1 MSNEIK
7 HLITPAEFAELARP
21 VSIHLDDNE
30 VQAFIN
36 ECEQMYIIPAVGY
49 GNFKAAVTDT
59 TWDSTFDDTFK
70 PHTAINGGEWTLT
83 RAHACQCDTGAEN
96 GLQYCVGLKTAL
108 AYFVYAKIARAD
120 GAIYSRAG
128 FMQHA
133 DQYAHHVDDSKL
145 KQYNDVMTIAETYL
159 GDCLRYIKYHT
170 VEKVIKPVHST
181 RARIHAIGD

>member
-59 TWDSTFDDTFK
+59 TWDSTIDDTFK
-70 PHTAINGGEWTLT
+70 PATVINGGEWTLT
-83 RAHACQCDTGAEN
+83 RGHACQCDTAEKE
-96 GLQYCVGLKTAL
+96 LQYCVGLKTTL
-108 AYFVYAKIARAD
+108 AYFVYAKMARAD
-120 GAIYSRAG
+120 GAIYSRSG
-128 FMQHA
+128 FMQHD

-159 GDCLRYIKYHT
+159 GDCMRYIKYHT
-170 VEKVIKPVHST
+170 VDKVIKPVHST
-181 RARIHAIGD
+181 RARIHAIGE

>member
-1 MSNEIK
+1 MSKERN

-21 VSIHLDDNE
+21 VSIHLDENE

-36 ECEQMYIIPAVGY
+36 ECEQMYIIPAIGY
-49 GNFKAAVTDT
+49 GNFKAAVTET
-59 TWDSTFDDTFK
+59 AWDDTFDETFK
-70 PHTAINGGEWTLT
+70 PATVINGGEWMLE
-83 RAHACQCDTGAEN
+83 RENVCPCDKAGKE
-96 GLQYCVGLKTAL
+96 LQYCVGLKSAL

-128 FMQHA
+128 FMQHD
-133 DQYAHHVDDSKL
+133 DQYAHHGDDSKL

-159 GDCLRYIKYHT
+159 GDCLRYIKYHS
-170 VEKVIKPVHST
+170 VDKVIKPVHGT

>member
-1 MSNEIK
+1 MLERENVCIC
-7 HLITPAEFAELARP
+7 
-21 VSIHLDDNE
+21 D
-30 VQAFIN
+30 
-36 ECEQMYIIPAVGY
+36 
-49 GNFKAAVTDT
+49 KAG
-59 TWDSTFDDTFK
+59 K
-70 PHTAINGGEWTLT
+70 E
-83 RAHACQCDTGAEN
+83 
-96 GLQYCVGLKTAL
+96 LQYCVGLKSAL

-128 FMQHA
+128 FMQHD

-170 VEKVIKPVHST
+170 VDKVIKPVHGT